1 MLCFFEKKV
10 FMRTFF
16 IKSLCFVGRFLFSLR
31 YRVEIQGL
39 DLIEDKFFKRKG
51 GVLILPNHPAHI
63 DPILM
68 VLYLWPKKAFRPL
81 AIEYMYN
88 QPFIHAFMRLIKALP
103 IPNFETSVNDIKL
116 KKGEQVLRIIAGG
129 LHKGQNFLLYPAGR
143 LKHGGKEIVG
153 GASATHTLLHECP
166 DCNVVLVRT
175 TGLWGSRFSR
185 ALTGTSP
192 NFIQNM
198 KEGIGYIFKNFI
210 FFMPKRHVSVEF
222 FLEPEDFP
230 RKGSRIELNKYLE
243 NWYNQYQSEIGTVVT
258 EEPIKLVSN
267 YFYKEN
273 FPSIEYTEKRKKAL
287 ENITITP
294 EIEKTIFEQISKF
307 SGHKIS
313 EIKKDMSLSLDIG
326 LDSLDIAQLVVF
338 ISEQFDVGEVHPEDL
353 DTVQDAL
360 EVAAGREKSRRVE
373 PEEEKEI
380 VWPKE
385 KRPEP
390 AVPNGRTIPEAFLN
404 ICDKMGD
411 CAACGD
417 DIVGILSYKRLK
429 LAALALSSQIEKF
442 SGDKIGIL
450 LPASAGAYI
459 VILACLIAKKTPV
472 MLNWTLGPRYLN
484 HMMEVSNI
492 KIVLSS
498 WKFLER
504 LSYVEVGDLAK
515 KVHLL
520 ENIKKKITLSQK
532 LKAAFYSKFSSQ
544 KLVKMLGLNKIREED
559 PCVILFTSGTE
570 STPKGVPL
578 SHKNVLENQRA
589 GIQCVGVSSKDVFF
603 GILPPFHSFGFSVA
617 GLLPLLMGVKVAYY
631 PDPTDSHGLA
641 KGIQRWS
648 VSIFCS
654 APSFLKG
661 LLQVASKKELSSVR
675 LFVTGAEKAPQEL
688 FDKVQALGKNKEI
701 LEGYGIT
708 ECAPI
713 VAITRPGQIGIG
725 VGKVIPGI
733 DIRTIHP
740 ETAAVLDPHTEGEI
754 CIAGP
759 NVFSG
764 YLEEGKNPF
773 IEIEGKT
780 YYRSGDIGH
789 IDKDGNLIL
798 SGRLK
803 RFAKIGG
810 EMISLGALEEAV
822 YKGLIKK
829 GVSSD
834 DAHVAVLSSEKDDAK
849 AFLVLFTTQTIEP
862 KEANLMLKDE
872 GFSRIVKV
880 ARVHNLEEI
889 PVMGSGKVDYRR
901 LQSLVE
907 TMEN

>member
-1 MLCFFEKKV
+1 
-10 FMRTFF
+10 MRTFV
-16 IKSLCFVGRFLFSLR
+16 IKMFCHMGRLLFSLR
-31 YRVEIQGL
+31 YKIETKGL
-39 DLIEDKFFKRKG
+39 DLIEDKYFKRKG

-88 QPFIHAFMRLIKALP
+88 QPFVHSFMRLIKALP
-103 IPNFETSVNDIKL
+103 IPNFESSVNDIKL

-143 LKHGGKEIVG
+143 LKHTGKEVIG
-153 GASATHTLLHECP
+153 GASATHGLLQECP

-185 ALTGTSP
+185 ALTGASP
-192 NFIQNM
+192 NFLEKM
-198 KEGIGYIFKNFI
+198 KEGIIFALKNFV
-210 FFMPKRHVSVEF
+210 FFMPKRHVLIEF
-222 FLEPEDFP
+222 YLEPNDFP
-230 RKGSRIELNKYLE
+230 RKGSRVEVNKYLE
-243 NWYNQYQSEIGTVVT
+243 NWYNQYHSEIGTVVT
-258 EEPIKLVSN
+258 EEPLKLVSN
-267 YFYKEN
+267 YFYKKD

-287 ENITITP
+287 ENIKITP
-294 EIEKTIFEQISKF
+294 EIEKSVFEQISKF

-313 EIKKDMSLSLDIG
+313 EIKREMSLSLDMG

-338 ISEQFDVGEVHPEDL
+338 ISEHFDVGEVHPEDL
-353 DTVQDAL
+353 NTVQDAL
-360 EVAAGREKSRRVE
+360 EVAAGREKSVRVI
-373 PEEEKEI
+373 PEEQKE
-380 VWPKE
+380 VLWPKE
-385 KRPEP
+385 KRPDPE
-390 AVPNGRTIPEAFLN
+390 VPSGKTIPEAFFN
-404 ICDKMGD
+404 ICDKMGG
-411 CAACGD
+411 CVACGD
-417 DIVGILSYKRLK
+417 DTLGIITYKKMK
-429 LAALALSSQIEKF
+429 LVAIALASQIKKF
-442 SGDKIGIL
+442 SGENVGIL
-450 LPASAGAYI
+450 LPASVGAYI
-459 VILACLIAKKTPV
+459 TILACLIAKKTPV

-484 HMMEVSNI
+484 HMMEVTDI
-492 KIVLSS
+492 KVVLSS

-504 LSYVEVGDLAK
+504 LTYVEVGDLAK

-520 ENIKKKITLSQK
+520 ENIKKKIKLSDK
-532 LKAAFYSKFSSQ
+532 LKAAFYSKFSSD
-544 KLVKMLGLNKIREED
+544 KLMKLLGLGRINPED

-578 SHKNVLENQRA
+578 SHKNILENQRS
-589 GIQCVGVSSKDVFF
+589 GIQCVGVNTKDVFF

-617 GLLPLLMGVKVAYY
+617 GLLPLLMGVRVAYY

-641 KGIQRWS
+641 KGINRWK
-648 VSIFCS
+648 VTIFCS
-654 APSFLKG
+654 APSFLNG
-661 LLQVASKKELSSVR
+661 LLQVASKKELSTVR
-675 LFVTGAEKAPQEL
+675 LFVTGAEKAPREL
-688 FDKVQALGKNKEI
+688 FDKVQALGKDKEI

-713 VAITRPGQIGIG
+713 VAMTRPNQIGVG

-740 ETAAVLDPHTEGEI
+740 ETKEVLQPHEEGEI

-764 YLEEGKNPF
+764 YIEKGKNPF
-773 IEIEGKT
+773 IEIEGKK

-789 IDKDGNLIL
+789 LDQNDNLIL
-798 SGRLK
+798 SGRMK

-810 EMISLGALEEAV
+810 EMISLGALEESI
-822 YKGLIKK
+822 YKGFLKK
-829 GVSSD
+829 GIASD
-834 DAHVAVLSSEKDDAK
+834 DAYVAVLSSEKESAK
-849 AFLVLFTTQTIEP
+849 AFLVLFTTQKIEP
-862 KEANLMLKDE
+862 KEANHMLKE
-872 GFSRIVKV
+872 TGFSRIVKV
-880 ARVHNLEEI
+880 AKVYHLEEI

-907 TMEN
+907 TLENT